1 MAPAPPD
8 LSLADMALRILM
20 GVAAASLASLSGVGG
35 GVFFVPIFLFIV
47 GLPPNIAVGSSK
59 VVVAIVSIV
68 SGLTY
73 LRQGTTR
80 ISRAAPLMVS
90 MIPGA
95 ALGAYLVAYIDPRLL
110 EVILGLFITY
120 YSFRLLLAT
129 ARKALAREAK
139 PVEEEG
145 SRGPRPGGRYLML
158 ATGVAA
164 GLFAG
169 LTGTGGGAILVPM
182 LTLLR
187 IAKLKEAVA
196 ISMLSISL
204 GAVVSAAIHV
214 WTGVVDFGAAAP
226 FALGALVGSVLGPMA
241 ASRLSTDALRP
252 IVALVLLLVALR
264 LLF

>member
-1 MAPAPPD
+1 
-8 LSLADMALRILM
+8 M
-20 GVAAASLASLSGVGG
+20 GAAAAALASLSGVGG

-47 GLPPNIAVGSSK
+47 GLPPNVAVGSSK
-59 VVVAIVSIV
+59 LVVAIVSIV

-73 LRQGTTR
+73 LKQRTTR
-80 ISRAAPLMVS
+80 LSRAAPLMLS

-95 ALGAYLVAYIDPRLL
+95 ALGAYLVAYINPRLL
-110 EVILGLFITY
+110 EVVLGLFITY
-120 YSFRLLLAT
+120 YSLRLLAAT
-129 ARKALAREAK
+129 ARKALARGEQDTTGGSDDGM
-139 PVEEEG
+139 EG
-145 SRGPRPGGRYLML
+145 ARPGSRYLML
-158 ATGVAA
+158 ATGVVA

-187 IAKLKEAVA
+187 IARLKEAVA

-226 FALGALVGSVLGPMA
+226 FALGALIGSVLGPMIA
-241 ASRLSTDALRP
+241 GKLSTDALRP